1 MDFTVLDNIFW
12 AAGFVGHAALL
23 LVLLTRNRWRQFPVF
38 TCLIAFHALVTI
50 ALFLTFRYGNRHTYA
65 VIYWFNVTVDFLLQ
79 VALIFEIARV
89 VLRPT
94 GTWVHDARSS
104 FIIAGAGGAAV
115 AFLLCLTVKPLMPSV
130 LSIWEIRGN
139 LFTALLACE
148 LFLAMLYTSNRLGL
162 EWRNHVMGLAQGLT
176 IWAFGSVASDL
187 AHIIYGWSQDFVI
200 FDHFLSLLYLGTL
213 VYWIVTFWRPEPV
226 RAPLSTEMKDYL
238 FALHSRVQYDL
249 DKVTRSRNST

>member
-1 MDFTVLDNIFW
+1 MNLTVLDNIFW

-50 ALFLTFRYGNRHTYA
+50 ALFLTFRYGTRHTYA
-65 VIYWFNVTVDFLLQ
+65 VIYWCNVAVDFLLQ

-104 FIIAGAGGAAV
+104 FIVAGAGGAAV
-115 AFLLCLTVKPLMPSV
+115 AFVLCLMVKPLMPSA

-187 AHIIYGWSQDFVI
+187 AYIIYGWSQDFVI

-213 VYWIVTFWRPEPV
+213 VYWIVTFWRPEPA

-249 DKVTRSRNST
+249 EKVTRSRNST